1 MGDHLHPLP
10 HHPLPCRQSR
20 EARARSTTHSGG
32 RSLTVVPASEPRTI
46 ELRGQAIP
54 YLLKVSGRAHR
65 VRLVIRAEGSLEVV
79 IPRGVG
85 QAVYEAMVR
94 EKERWI
100 FATLERVAREQ
111 APLPPLATGRQLPL
125 AGRELTLVLQV
136 DAGQKRQHTALRGDT
151 LTLTLTSDDPQLA
164 RKVLEAWY
172 RHQAP
177 ALFAARIECLNQ
189 TYALP
194 FGRVSIKSQ
203 KSRWGSCSRLGNLNF
218 NWRLLLAPLPV
229 LDYVVVHELCHL
241 KEMNHGTRFW
251 QLVARACPDY
261 PAHRRWLRQHGRELA
276 F

>member
-1 MGDHLHPLP
+1 MGDRLHPLP
-10 HHPLPCRQSR
+10 QHPLPHRQRR
-20 EARARSTTHSGG
+20 EALARSTMSHGG
-32 RSLTVVPASEPRTI
+32 RSRTPIPEPRTI
-46 ELRGQAIP
+46 ELRGQAVP

-85 QAVYEAMVR
+85 QLTYEAVVR

-111 APLPPLATGRQLPL
+111 VRLPPLATGRQLTL
-125 AGRELTLVLQV
+125 AGRDLSLVLRV
-136 DAGQKRQHTALRGDT
+136 DTGQKRQHAALRGET
-151 LTLTLTSDDPQLA
+151 LTLTLTSDDPHLA
-164 RKVLEAWY
+164 CKVLEAWY

-177 ALFAARIECLNQ
+177 ALFAARIERLNQ
-189 TYALP
+189 MYG
-194 FGRVSIKSQ
+194 FHVGRVSIKSQ

-241 KEMNHGTRFW
+241 KEMNHGAPFW
-251 QLVARACPDY
+251 QLVTCACPDY
-261 PAHRRWLRQHGRELA
+261 VAHRRWLRQHGRELA